1 MTDNHAALGR
11 WPNAPLALVL
21 AQVKFEPTPDTA
33 PEQVV
38 ERFKQAVGSRFPLTQ
53 KLQQIS
59 IVVGPVGGPENKPPE
74 PPQTTDAGFDLRTE
88 AKDEAIIIQ
97 QDAFTFMTAAYVDS
111 GDFAE
116 RWGAFMDVLFDGRE
130 LKVTRLGLRY
140 VDFII
145 PSAGHVP
152 EEYFQGLGQ
161 PPVELAQYATP
172 QFVSNLYDFPRE
184 NNGRL
189 RVQYYRGFGS
199 PGLPPDIQGAV
210 VTPARLVTRNPSDP
224 SAVLDMDRSRPAD
237 EPMKAEAAANALLVL
252 RGDLASSFRRIMTEL
267 ADKEWGNSSTEG

>member
-1 MTDNHAALGR
+1 MTDNLAASGR

-21 AQVKFEPTPDTA
+21 AQVKFEPTPETA
-33 PEQVV
+33 PEKVV
-38 ERFKQAVGSRFPLTQ
+38 ERFKRAVGSHFRNTQ

-59 IVVGPVGGPENKPPE
+59 IVLGPGDGLASKVPE
-74 PPQTTDAGFDLRTE
+74 PPQPTDAGFDLRTE
-88 AKDEAIIIQ
+88 GNNEAVIIQ
-97 QDAFTFMTAAYVDS
+97 RGAFTFMTAAYVDS

-116 RWGAFMDVLFDGRE
+116 RWEAFMKVLFDGRD

-161 PPVELAQYATP
+161 PPAELAKTAAP
-172 QFVSNLYDFPRE
+172 QFVSNLYEFPRE

-189 RVQYYRGFGS
+189 RVQYFQAFGT
-199 PGLPPDIQGAV
+199 PELPPDIQGAV
-210 VTPARLVTRNPSDP
+210 ATPARLVAHNPGDP
-224 SAVLDMDRSRPAD
+224 TAMLDMDRWRPAN
-237 EPMKAEAAANALLVL
+237 EHMRAEAAASALLVL

-267 ADKEWGNSSTEG
+267 AAKEWGNSSTEG